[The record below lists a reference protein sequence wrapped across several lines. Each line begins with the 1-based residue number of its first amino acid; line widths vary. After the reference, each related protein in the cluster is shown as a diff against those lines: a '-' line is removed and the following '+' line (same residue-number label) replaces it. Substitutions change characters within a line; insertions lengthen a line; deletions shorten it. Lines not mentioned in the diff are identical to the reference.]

1 MNHHNH
7 TYLKRRSG
15 IYYYT
20 RRIPCELQQKYNRD
34 RLYVSL
40 RTRSRRKAMAASE
53 RLSNE
58 LETIW
63 SQIRAEDIVSKVS
76 SEVRLFTQ
84 TSLQSRSAPLDND
97 EVSALPYISVAL
109 ETYLDLKGRDRSPSF
124 ESSVRRS
131 VSYLIEELG
140 DKRIDKYARSE
151 ALAFRD
157 ALLQRQLS
165 ISSVKRNFTNINA
178 VLGLVCKELG
188 HPDSA
193 TFRGLFFKETSE
205 CAKRLAVPPKRLQQ
219 LQIQCMTT
227 DDELRWLLAM
237 ISDTGVR
244 LSEAIGL
251 STNDIKLHGTVPHL
265 VLQPHPWRRLKTTG
279 SIRKVPLVGSA
290 LWAAH
295 RIIANH
301 SSSFAFPRFC
311 NNKSLKSNSVS
322 ANLNKWLKLKI
333 GDEYVIHSLRHSF
346 RDRLRAV
353 DCPTEVADALGGWSV
368 KTVGQS
374 YGEGYNLE
382 TLFRWMK
389 QIEVVS

>member
-63 SQIRAEDIVSKVS
+63 SQIRAEGIVSKVTCG
-76 SEVRLFTQ
+76 VRLFTQ
-84 TSLQSRSAPLDND
+84 NSIQSRSARLDND

-151 ALAFRD
+151 ALTFRD

-178 VLGLVCKELG
+178 VVGLVCKELG

-193 TFRGLFFKETSE
+193 T
-205 CAKRLAVPPKRLQQ
+205 
-219 LQIQCMTT
+219 
-227 DDELRWLLAM
+227 
-237 ISDTGVR
+237 
-244 LSEAIGL
+244 
-251 STNDIKLHGTVPHL
+251 
-265 VLQPHPWRRLKTTG
+265 
-279 SIRKVPLVGSA
+279 
-290 LWAAH
+290 
-295 RIIANH
+295 
-301 SSSFAFPRFC
+301 
-311 NNKSLKSNSVS
+311 
-322 ANLNKWLKLKI
+322 
-333 GDEYVIHSLRHSF
+333 
-346 RDRLRAV
+346 
-353 DCPTEVADALGGWSV
+353 
-368 KTVGQS
+368 
-374 YGEGYNLE
+374 GYIL
-382 TLFRWMK
+382 
-389 QIEVVS
+389 

>member
-63 SQIRAEDIVSKVS
+63 SQIRAEGIVSKVS
-76 SEVRLFTQ
+76 SEVRLLTQ
-84 TSLQSRSAPLDND
+84 NSLQSRSARLDND

-151 ALAFRD
+151 ALTFRD

-178 VLGLVCKELG
+178 VVGLVCKELG

-205 CAKRLAVPPKRLQQ
+205 CAKRLAVPPKQLQQ

-265 VLQPHPWRRLKTTG
+265 VLQPHPWRRLKTAG
-279 SIRKVPLVGSA
+279 SRRKVPLVGSA

-311 NNKSLKSNSVS
+311 NDKSLKSNSVS

>member
-63 SQIRAEDIVSKVS
+63 SQIRAEGIVSKVS
-76 SEVRLFTQ
+76 SEVRLLTQ
-84 TSLQSRSAPLDND
+84 NSLQSRSARLDND

-151 ALAFRD
+151 ALTFRD

-178 VLGLVCKELG
+178 VVGLVCKELG

-205 CAKRLAVPPKRLQQ
+205 CAKRLAVPPKQLQQ
-219 LQIQCMTT
+219 LQFQCMTT

-244 LSEAIGL
+244 VSEAIGL

-311 NNKSLKSNSVS
+311 NDKSLKSNSVS

>member
-76 SEVRLFTQ
+76 SGVRLFTQ
-84 TSLQSRSAPLDND
+84 NSLQSRSARLDND
-97 EVSALPYISVAL
+97 EVSELPYISVAL

-124 ESSVRRS
+124 ESSVRQS

-151 ALAFRD
+151 ALTFRD

-178 VLGLVCKELG
+178 VVGLVCKELG

-193 TFRGLFFKETSE
+193 TFRGLFFKETSA
-205 CAKRLAVPPKRLQQ
+205 CAKRLAVPPKQLQQ
-219 LQIQCMTT
+219 LQIQCMKT

-251 STNDIKLHGTVPHL
+251 SINDIKLHSTVPHL
-265 VLQPHPWRRLKTTG
+265 VLQPHPWRRLTTAG
-279 SIRKVPLVGSA
+279 SRRKVPLVGSA

-311 NNKSLKSNSVS
+311 NDKSLKSNSVS

-382 TLFRWMK
+382 TLSRWMK

>member
-63 SQIRAEDIVSKVS
+63 SQIRAEGIVSKVS

-84 TSLQSRSAPLDND
+84 TSLQSRSAILDND
-97 EVSALPYISVAL
+97 EVLALPYISVAL

-188 HPDSA
+188 HPDPA

-205 CAKRLAVPPKRLQQ
+205 CAKRLAVPPKQLQQ

-227 DDELRWLLAM
+227 DDEHRWLLAM

-265 VLQPHPWRRLKTTG
+265 VLQPHPWRRLKTIG
-279 SIRKVPLVGSA
+279 SRRKVPLVGSA

-374 YGEGYNLE
+374 YGAGYNLE

>member
-20 RRIPCELQQKYNRD
+20 RRIPCQLQQKYNRD

-63 SQIRAEDIVSKVS
+63 SQIRAEGIVSKVS
-76 SEVRLFTQ
+76 SGVRLFTQ
-84 TSLQSRSAPLDND
+84 NSLQSRSARLDND

-151 ALAFRD
+151 ALTFRD

-178 VLGLVCKELG
+178 VVGLVCKELG

-205 CAKRLAVPPKRLQQ
+205 CAKRLAVPPKQLQQ
-219 LQIQCMTT
+219 LQIQCMKT

-251 STNDIKLHGTVPHL
+251 STNDIKLHGTVPDL
-265 VLQPHPWRRLKTTG
+265 VLQPHPWRRLKTAG
-279 SIRKVPLVGSA
+279 SRRKVPLVGSA

-311 NNKSLKSNSVS
+311 NDKSLKSNSVS

>member
-20 RRIPCELQQKYNRD
+20 RRIPCELQQRYNRD

-63 SQIRAEDIVSKVS
+63 SQIRAEGIVSKVS
-76 SEVRLFTQ
+76 SEVRLLTQ
-84 TSLQSRSAPLDND
+84 TSLQSRSALLDND
-97 EVSALPYISVAL
+97 EVLALPYISVAL
-109 ETYLDLKGRDRSPSF
+109 ETYLDLKGRDRSPNF

-140 DKRIDKYARSE
+140 DKRIDKYARRE

-188 HPDSA
+188 HPDPA
-193 TFRGLFFKETSE
+193 TFRGLFFKATSE
-205 CAKRLAVPPKRLQQ
+205 CAKRLAVPPKQLQQ

-251 STNDIKLHGTVPHL
+251 STSDIKLHGTVPHL

-279 SIRKVPLVGSA
+279 SRRKVPLVGSA

-301 SSSFAFPRFC
+301 RSSFAFPRFC
-311 NNKSLKSNSVS
+311 NDKSLKSNSVS

-374 YGEGYNLE
+374 YGAGYNLE

>member
-140 DKRIDKYARSE
+140 DKRIDKYALSE

>member
-63 SQIRAEDIVSKVS
+63 SQIRAEGIVSRVTS
-76 SEVRLFTQ
+76 GVRLFTQ
-84 TSLQSRSAPLDND
+84 NSPQSHSARLDND

-151 ALAFRD
+151 ALTFRD

-193 TFRGLFFKETSE
+193 TFRGLFFKGTSA
-205 CAKRLAVPPKRLQQ
+205 CAKRLAVPPKQLQQ
-219 LQIQCMTT
+219 LQIQCMKT

-251 STNDIKLHGTVPHL
+251 STNDIKLHSTVPHL
-265 VLQPHPWRRLKTTG
+265 VLQPHPWRRLKTAG
-279 SIRKVPLVGSA
+279 SRRKVPLVGSA
-290 LWAAH
+290 LWASH

-311 NNKSLKSNSVS
+311 NDKSLKSNSVS

>member
-1 MNHHNH
+1 M
-7 TYLKRRSG
+7 
-15 IYYYT
+15 
-20 RRIPCELQQKYNRD
+20 
-34 RLYVSL
+34 
-40 RTRSRRKAMAASE
+40 
-53 RLSNE
+53 
-58 LETIW
+58 
-63 SQIRAEDIVSKVS
+63 
-76 SEVRLFTQ
+76 
-84 TSLQSRSAPLDND
+84 
-97 EVSALPYISVAL
+97 AL

-151 ALAFRD
+151 ALTFRD

-178 VLGLVCKELG
+178 VVGLVCKELG

-205 CAKRLAVPPKRLQQ
+205 CAKRLAVPPKQLQQ

-251 STNDIKLHGTVPHL
+251 STNDIKLHGTLPHL

-290 LWAAH
+290 LWASH

-353 DCPTEVADALGGWSV
+353 DCPTEVADAPRWLVGKNGGSV
-368 KTVGQS
+368 I
-374 YGEGYNLE
+374 
-382 TLFRWMK
+382 W
-389 QIEVVS
+389 